1 MFIMYLLFSGF
12 YRPKRV
18 IKAWQRPLART
29 SKRMQNVAP
38 RDLKCSN
45 CTINLQ
51 LLFTNL
57 VYMASGDSYKGMYGE
72 TLDFQCQH

>member
-1 MFIMYLLFSGF
+1 
-12 YRPKRV
+12 
-18 IKAWQRPLART
+18 
-29 SKRMQNVAP
+29 MQNLAP
-38 RDLKCSN
+38 RDLKCTN

-57 VYMASGDSYKGMYGE
+57 VSMASGDSFKGVYGE